1 MSWQFDGE
9 AVSAC
14 PIKVYFCAAEVLVN
28 LGQAAV
34 LRLRK
39 ELEDKK
45 SRCNKDCGVQ

>member
-1 MSWQFDGE
+1 MSWQLDWE

-14 PIKVYFCAAEVLVN
+14 SIKVYFCAAEVLVN

-39 ELEDKK
+39 ELEHKE
-45 SRCNKDCGVQ
+45 SRCYKDCGVQ